1 MIIDASVAS
10 HWFVQT
16 EFSEAAG
23 AFRTSDELIAPGFLL
38 IETANV
44 LYKRSRKGEI
54 PAASCLKSI
63 AALRRSLSALISD
76 EELLPRA
83 LAIALDTLTPVYDC
97 LYIALAIDRNDRIAT
112 ADRRL
117 AAVAGRVG
125 IATILVEPT

>member
-16 EFSEAAG
+16 EFSEAAN
-23 AFRTSDELIAPGFLL
+23 AFRTSDQLIAPGFLL

-54 PAASCLKSI
+54 PPESCLKSI

-83 LAIALDTLTPVYDC
+83 MAIALDTLTPIYDC
-97 LYIALAIDRNDRIAT
+97 LYISLAIDRNDRIAT

-117 AAVAGRVG
+117 AAVAGRL
-125 IATILVEPT
+125 ALEAILVEPA

>member
-16 EFSEAAG
+16 EFSEAAN
-23 AFRTSDELIAPGFLL
+23 AFRTSDQLIAPGFLL

-54 PAASCLKSI
+54 LAESCIKSI
-63 AALRRSLSALISD
+63 VALRLSLSALISD
-76 EELLPRA
+76 EDLLPRA
-83 LAIALDTLTPVYDC
+83 MTIALDTLTPIYDC
-97 LYIALAIDRNDRIAT
+97 LYIALAIDRNDHIAT

-117 AAVAGRVG
+117 AAVAGRLGVETHL
-125 IATILVEPT
+125 IEPT